1 MIVAFDTWTLANQL
15 RNSGIHRYSVTIL
28 NQLTELM
35 QSQDLIALRAFSC
48 DGYSD
53 TLGGLKSS
61 PQCEIISAPAL
72 RLHRSWKLAGLSF
85 AAYRARADLIFSPSF
100 YVCPWGPVPVVATIH
115 DVTPITSPAFHGR
128 RNLIDRAF
136 LWNAAKLS
144 RKCIADSVCTKNDL
158 VGTYDLPPEKVS
170 VVYLGYDKDRFNRV
184 ALDKKRHDLLCR
196 RYGIQPPYILHHG
209 TIQPRKNLERLIQA
223 YRLCRQRRR
232 KCEMSLV
239 LAGPLGWDY
248 ERVTK
253 MAAEGDTGDRIV
265 LTGPLAEDE
274 LPLLVK
280 GAAACAIPSLYE
292 GFCLPMIEAMA
303 CGVPTV
309 VSGTSC
315 LPEVSGGVLQYFDPL
330 SIEDIADKLEK
341 VLYNDSIRAEL
352 TSNGSRRASE
362 FSWERCAR
370 ETLELLVGVYEQ
382 LAGQARERSTP
393 VRTI

>member
-1 MIVAFDTWTLANQL
+1 
-15 RNSGIHRYSVTIL
+15 
-28 NQLTELM
+28 
-35 QSQDLIALRAFSC
+35 
-48 DGYSD
+48 
-53 TLGGLKSS
+53 
-61 PQCEIISAPAL
+61 
-72 RLHRSWKLAGLSF
+72 
-85 AAYRARADLIFSPSF
+85 
-100 YVCPWGPVPVVATIH
+100 
-115 DVTPITSPAFHGR
+115 
-128 RNLIDRAF
+128 
-136 LWNAAKLS
+136 
-144 RKCIADSVCTKNDL
+144 
-158 VGTYDLPPEKVS
+158 
-170 VVYLGYDKDRFNRV
+170 
-184 ALDKKRHDLLCR
+184 
-196 RYGIQPPYILHHG
+196 
-209 TIQPRKNLERLIQA
+209 
-223 YRLCRQRRR
+223 
-232 KCEMSLV
+232 MSLV